1 MRSAKETTVA
11 EHGVI
16 ADVSFIDYRQFDLG
30 PSFPPEAVLICIL
43 SCAINRHS
51 TEMGHAMQI
60 KPIPLGLLLSS
71 VVLAQAPKPTGP
83 PPTLKSVL
91 LAQLRSTHNKAD
103 WFVPVNAAVA
113 GLTPEQARWI
123 PKSEGPKNPAP
134 EDHSVG
140 MIAYHLLYWNTAAL
154 AQLKGEKVPPPTSDN
169 TETFNKFDATS
180 WPDTVKKLDENLTA
194 LEQLVEVADDTKLA
208 AIAPTVAHISTHNA
222 YHTGQIVM
230 IRKLQGSWD
239 PEKGVK

>member
-1 MRSAKETTVA
+1 MPIKS
-11 EHGVI
+11 
-16 ADVSFIDYRQFDLG
+16 
-30 PSFPPEAVLICIL
+30 IL
-43 SCAINRHS
+43 VTILLS
-51 TEMGHAMQI
+51 
-60 KPIPLGLLLSS
+60 PLLL
-71 VVLAQAPKPTGP
+71 AQTPKPVGP

-103 WFVPVNAAVA
+103 WFVPVSTAIA
-113 GLTPEQARWI
+113 GMTPEQARWI

-140 MIAYHLLYWNTAAL
+140 MIAYHLLYCNSRAL
-154 AQLKGEKVPPPTSDN
+154 TQLKGEKASAVPSDN
-169 TETFNKFDATS
+169 NETFNKFDATS
-180 WPDTVKKLDENLTA
+180 WPETVKKLDENLTA
-194 LEQLVEVADDTKLA
+194 LEQLVEGADDAKMA
-208 AIAPTVAHISTHNA
+208 AIADTIAHISAHNA

>member
-1 MRSAKETTVA
+1 
-11 EHGVI
+11 VI
-16 ADVSFIDYRQFDLG
+16 KPREKSR
-30 PSFPPEAVLICIL
+30 
-43 SCAINRHS
+43 AIKQLP
-51 TEMGHAMQI
+51 TESDHAMQI
-60 KPIPLGLLLSS
+60 KPILLTVLLMP
-71 VVLAQAPKPTGP
+71 VVALAQASKPAGP

-91 LAQLRSTHNKAD
+91 LAQLRSTHNKAE
-103 WFVPVNAAVA
+103 WFVPVNTAVA

-140 MIAYHLLYWNTAAL
+140 MLAYHLLYWNTQAL
-154 AQLKGEKVPPPTSDN
+154 TQLKGEKVPPPTSDN
-169 TETFNKFDATS
+169 NETFNKFDATS

-194 LEQLVEVADDTKLA
+194 LEQLVEAADDAKIA
-208 AIAPTVAHISTHNA
+208 AIANTIAHISAHNA

>member
-1 MRSAKETTVA
+1 M
-11 EHGVI
+11 
-16 ADVSFIDYRQFDLG
+16 
-30 PSFPPEAVLICIL
+30 P
-43 SCAINRHS
+43 
-51 TEMGHAMQI
+51 I
-60 KPIPLGLLLSS
+60 KPILLTILLMP
-71 VVLAQAPKPTGP
+71 VVALAQAPKPAGP

-91 LAQLRSTHNKAD
+91 LAQLRSTHNKAE
-103 WFVPVNAAVA
+103 WFVPVNTAVA

-140 MIAYHLLYWNTAAL
+140 MLAYHLLYWNTHAL
-154 AQLKGEKVPPPTSDN
+154 AQLKGEKVPPATSDN
-169 TETFNKFDATS
+169 NETFNKFDATS

-194 LEQLVEVADDTKLA
+194 LEQLVEAADEAKIA
-208 AIAPTVAHISTHNA
+208 AMANTIAHISAHNA